1 MPREQFADQFD
12 IVRLLERFEIHELEI
27 AAPSES
33 TVAVQDERHP
43 AAHARRKVPAR
54 LAKHDD
60 APARHVLA
68 AVIANPLDHRKGTAV
83 ANGETLSGHPA
94 DVGFAARRAI
104 QRHVADDDVLLRQE
118 GRLARRVRDEL
129 PAGQSL
135 ADVIVCIAFE
145 HQRDPTWDERTI
157 TLAGRTRALDADRV
171 VRQALSAPSPRH
183 FVAEPRSDCAMDVA
197 DRTHEGD
204 GPAMF
209 ERLAGGRDEIVVER
223 GLEPMRLRRQAPAWR
238 VGWKARR

>member
-68 AVIANPLDHRKGTAV
+68 AVITNPLDHRKGTAI
-83 ANGETLSGHPA
+83 ANRETLSGHPA
-94 DVGFAARRAI
+94 DVSFAARRAV
-104 QRHVADDDVLLRQE
+104 QSHVADDDVVLRQK
-118 GRLARRVRDEL
+118 GRLTRRVRDEL
-129 PAGQSL
+129 PAGQSF
-135 ADVIVCIAFE
+135 ADVIVGIAFE
-145 HQRDPTWDERTI
+145 PQGYPTRDERPI
-157 TLAGRTRALDADRV
+157 TLAGRTGTLDSDRV
-171 VRQALSAPSPRH
+171 VRQALSTSSPCH
-183 FVAEPRSDCAMDVA
+183 F
-197 DRTHEGD
+197 
-204 GPAMF
+204 
-209 ERLAGGRDEIVVER
+209 
-223 GLEPMRLRRQAPAWR
+223 
-238 VGWKARR
+238 